1 MNTYVNIAKH
11 KGPKKKKT
19 LEQIVGRIQTR
30 ITFCM
35 VKYSPLL
42 VFALTRKTPYSE
54 KFPAYC
60 FVFKDCITAECLW
73 L

>member
-30 ITFCM
+30 ITFCL
-35 VKYSPLL
+35 VKYAPLL
-42 VFALTRKTPYSE
+42 VFALTRKNTLFRKISGIL
-54 KFPAYC
+54 FC
-60 FVFKDCITAECLW
+60 F
-73 L
+73 